1 MGKALYLGLISGT
14 SADAIDLA
22 LLECGGNRPVLIAS
36 GEQPL
41 PLALRSA
48 IQQVVESS
56 DGGSVDQMLTLDDA
70 IAEAFAAAA
79 HAFLAAQR
87 IAPANLAACGS
98 HGQTLR
104 HQLGGMR
111 NRTLQAGNPAL
122 LAAELG
128 VPVVADFRRS
138 DIAAGGEGAPLVP
151 LFHACLFASDT
162 QARAVLN
169 LGGIANLT
177 LLPPAGA
184 ISGFDSGPANA
195 LLDLWAQHHLQQPCD
210 HDGAWA
216 RSGSLNA
223 GLLERLLDDPYFAAA
238 PPKSTGR
245 TQFGWQWLR
254 LRLGASVP
262 PPADVQR
269 TLTELTAISVA
280 RALQTQQPDTELML
294 VCGGGARNGFL
305 LERLAAQLP
314 EQQLASTAA
323 YGMDPDIIEAAAFAW
338 LAHRRLE
345 GRPGNAP
352 GATGARSAVPLG
364 AIYLPSR

>member
-1 MGKALYLGLISGT
+1 MDKALYLGLISGT

-22 LLECGGNRPVLIAS
+22 LLDCGGDRPVLVAS

-41 PLALRSA
+41 STALQSA

-56 DGGSVDQMLTLDDA
+56 DGGSVDQMLALDDA

-79 HAFLAAQR
+79 RVFLTAQR
-87 IAPANLAACGS
+87 VSPAQLAACGS

-104 HQLGGMR
+104 HQLGGTR

-122 LAAELG
+122 LATELG

-151 LFHACLFASDT
+151 LFHACLFASDA

-177 LLPPAGA
+177 LLPPSGT
-184 ISGFDSGPANA
+184 ITGFDTGPANA
-195 LLDLWAQHHLQQPCD
+195 LLDLWAQHHLQRPCD
-210 HDGAWA
+210 HDGVWA
-216 RSGSLNA
+216 RSGSLDTA
-223 GLLERLLDDPYFAAA
+223 LLERLLDEPYFTIA

-254 LRLGASVP
+254 TRLGSSTL

-269 TLTELTAISVA
+269 TLTELTAVSVA
-280 RALQTQQPDTELML
+280 RALQRQQPATELLL
-294 VCGGGARNGFL
+294 VCGGGSRNRFL

-314 EQQLASTAA
+314 DQQLASTAA
-323 YGMDPDIIEAAAFAW
+323 YGMDPDMVEAAAFAW
-338 LAHRRLE
+338 LAHRRLRGE
-345 GRPGNAP
+345 PGNAP
-352 GATGARSAVPLG
+352 GATGARRSAPLG
-364 AIYLPSR
+364 AIYLPSC

>member
-1 MGKALYLGLISGT
+1 MSRALYLGLISGT

-22 LLECGGNRPVLIAS
+22 LLDCSGDRPALLAS

-41 PLALRSA
+41 PPELRAA

-56 DGGSVDQMLTLDDA
+56 DGGSVDHMLALDDA
-70 IAEAFAAAA
+70 IAETFAAAA
-79 HAFLAAQR
+79 RAFLAEQR
-87 IAPANLAACGS
+87 ISPLSLAACGS

-104 HQLGGMR
+104 HQLGGAR

-122 LAAELG
+122 LATELG

-138 DIAAGGEGAPLVP
+138 DIAAGGQGAPLVP
-151 LFHACLFASDT
+151 LFHAHLFASDT

-177 LLPPAGA
+177 LLPPQGE
-184 ISGFDSGPANA
+184 ITGFDSGPANA

-216 RSGSLNA
+216 RSGSLDA
-223 GLLERLLDDPYFAAA
+223 ALLGRLLDDPYFTTA

-254 LRLGASVP
+254 ARLGTSVL

-269 TLTELTAISVA
+269 TLTELTAVSVA
-280 RALQTQQPDTELML
+280 QALLAQQPKTDALL
-294 VCGGGARNGFL
+294 ICGGGARNRFL
-305 LERLAAQLP
+305 LERLQAQLP
-314 EQQLASTAA
+314 EPPLVSTAD
-323 YGMDPDIIEAAAFAW
+323 YGMDPDMVEAAAFAW
-338 LAHRRLE
+338 LAHRRLRGE
-345 GRPGNAP
+345 PGNAP
-352 GATGARSAVPLG
+352 GATGAHSAAPLG
-364 AIYLPSR
+364 AIYLPAR